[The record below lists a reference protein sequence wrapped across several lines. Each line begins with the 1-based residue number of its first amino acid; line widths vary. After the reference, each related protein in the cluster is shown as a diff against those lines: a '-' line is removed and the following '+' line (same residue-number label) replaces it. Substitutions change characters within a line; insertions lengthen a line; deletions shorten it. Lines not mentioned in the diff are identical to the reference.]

1 MNKIF
6 VVLAISCILL
16 NGEEALRAS
25 CGKDNNKFVVICE
38 EKKLGKL
45 MWEDE
50 KEIFK
55 GTWGEAKHYC
65 ENLNLAGY
73 NDWRLPTRL
82 ELLSITDD
90 SRITPINRAFKNIS
104 KESIYWS
111 LTKYVGNQSNVWAV
125 DFWDGHGHA
134 ASNIVSDKACVRC
147 VRND

>member
-90 SRITPINRAFKNIS
+90 SRITPINRAFKNILQQ
-104 KESIYWS
+104 K
-111 LTKYVGNQSNVWAV
+111 
-125 DFWDGHGHA
+125 
-134 ASNIVSDKACVRC
+134 
-147 VRND
+147 